1 MEETEVKEISE
12 LVIVKGVCDLCQTEK
27 EIMEFSNGDKTFK
40 ICPVCG
46 EILVRSFEKKTKP
59 GMYGKLQEF
68 FKTIP
73 QQQEQVALNLSDFT
87 NIMGHDLPKT
97 AYKDRPWWANTD
109 SSPQGKSWL
118 SAGWKLDSIYLHGK
132 VAVFRRKTEDPLT
145 SIPRYIKAI
154 LDGGSHIMPPPAHKL
169 TSWIRFCRKVG
180 WYFEGK
186 VLYEKGGLSMDSLS
200 EGEHTEVDEDYAVCK
215 RELMRYKNKKN
226 A

>member
-1 MEETEVKEISE
+1 VEKTETKKIPQLVFIKGICDFCRKQEDIIEIK
-12 LVIVKGVCDLCQTEK
+12 IFDEK
-27 EIMEFSNGDKTFK
+27 RK
-40 ICPVCG
+40 ICTDC
-46 EILVRSFEKKTKP
+46 LVNFDMSLKKKLKRR
-59 GMYGKLQEF
+59 MYGNLQEF
-68 FKTIP
+68 FKSIP

-109 SSPQGKSWL
+109 SSPQGKSWQ

-132 VAVFRRKTEDPLT
+132 VAVFRRKAEDPLT

>member
-1 MEETEVKEISE
+1 MEKTEAAGIPE
-12 LVIVKGVCDLCQTEK
+12 LVINNGTCDFCNNEK
-27 EIMEFSNGDKTFK
+27 KVFEFSTVDKTFK
-40 ICPVCG
+40 ICFDCA
-46 EILVRSFEKKTKP
+46 EKLAKYKENKR

-68 FKTIP
+68 FKTVP
-73 QQQEQVALNLSDFT
+73 RQQEQVALNLSDFT
-87 NIMGHDLPKT
+87 DIMGHDLPNT

-132 VAVFRRKTEDPLT
+132 VAVFRRKAEDPLT

-154 LDGGSHIMPPPAHKL
+154 LDGGSHIMPPPVHKL
-169 TSWIRFCRKVG
+169 TGWIRFCRKVG

-200 EGEHTEVDEDYAVCK
+200 EAEHTEVDEDYAVCK
-215 RELMRYKNKKN
+215 RELMRYKNEKN